1 VCPDFLTPLGTYWSL
16 DMSADNLVEIV
27 GADFINGRELLVNFS
42 DGTST
47 VYLVEQLLEI
57 RTTKRVPV
65 RPKAS

>member
-1 VCPDFLTPLGTYWSL
+1 
-16 DMSADNLVEIV
+16 MSADNLVEIV